1 MKLLIELPTWLGDTV
16 MTTPAFENL
25 VACFDDPEITIIGSA
40 ISIEVLKNHPR
51 VIRSYVLSKKYN
63 LLIRQVRILHHFDFF
78 ISFRNSFRSRVL
90 KIFVSATSKYQFNK
104 SNYKNRHVVEKYNDF
119 IKDIFEINRSPGR
132 LKIYQDNNSVL
143 TKSRPSAGI
152 NPGASYGDAKRWNVD
167 KFAEVALELSSQ
179 YEIIIFGG
187 PNEVDIAIDIEK
199 ILIKNGVEN
208 FHNLAGKT
216 SIKEL
221 IEYISSLQI
230 FITGDSGPMH
240 LASSFQVPTV
250 SIFGPTLDNETSQ
263 WKNNQSIIIKK
274 NLDCQPCMKRTCPLK
289 HHNCMNLIEVE
300 EVLSAASSLN

>member
-1 MKLLIELPTWLGDTV
+1 MPIHTLRG
-16 MTTPAFENL
+16 
-25 VACFDDPEITIIGSA
+25 
-40 ISIEVLKNHPR
+40 
-51 VIRSYVLSKKYN
+51 
-63 LLIRQVRILHHFDFF
+63 Q
-78 ISFRNSFRSRVL
+78 
-90 KIFVSATSKYQFNK
+90 VSAN
-104 SNYKNRHVVEKYNDF
+104 
-119 IKDIFEINRSPGR
+119 
-132 LKIYQDNNSVL
+132 
-143 TKSRPSAGI
+143 
-152 NPGASYGDAKRWNVD
+152 
-167 KFAEVALELSSQ
+167 
-179 YEIIIFGG
+179 
-187 PNEVDIAIDIEK
+187 
-199 ILIKNGVEN
+199 
-208 FHNLAGKT
+208 